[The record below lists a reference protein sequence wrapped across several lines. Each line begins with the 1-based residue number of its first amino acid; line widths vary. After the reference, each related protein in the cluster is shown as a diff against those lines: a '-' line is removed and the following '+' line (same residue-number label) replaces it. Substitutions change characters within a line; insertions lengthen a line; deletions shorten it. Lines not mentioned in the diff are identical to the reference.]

1 MGDDYSD
8 KSSDSS
14 NCAGITSSSGRLT
27 LVFMMIIAIRV
38 VIAVT
43 VLV

>member
-1 MGDDYSD
+1 MDDDYSD

-14 NCAGITSSSGRLT
+14 NCAGITSSSGRLA
-27 LVFMMIIAIRV
+27 LVWVMIIVIRV